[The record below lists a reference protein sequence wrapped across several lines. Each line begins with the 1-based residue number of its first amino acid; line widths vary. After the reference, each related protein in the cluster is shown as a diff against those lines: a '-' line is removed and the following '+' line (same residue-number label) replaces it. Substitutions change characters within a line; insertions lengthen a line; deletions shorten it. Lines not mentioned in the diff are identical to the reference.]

1 MSLNVHH
8 SSISR
13 KDAKSLSILNFC
25 WLYVVMSSMVSF
37 FFSVGLLITMGGG
50 GFVMCFV
57 FKIIGISFFY
67 TTTGFGM
74 SRTSSATSSTKITLV
89 AGAILFLLFFAV
101 ILWVGVSS
109 SSEALMI
116 TSLGCSL
123 SDIIL
128 SMLI

>member
-1 MSLNVHH
+1 
-8 SSISR
+8 
-13 KDAKSLSILNFC
+13 
-25 WLYVVMSSMVSF
+25 MSSMVSF
-37 FFSVGLLITMGGG
+37 FFSIGLLITMGGG
-50 GFVMCFV
+50 GFFMCFV
-57 FKIIGISFFY
+57 FRIIGISFFY

-89 AGAILFLLFFAV
+89 EGAILFLLFFAV

-109 SSEALMI
+109 SSDALII

-123 SDIIL
+123 SEIIL